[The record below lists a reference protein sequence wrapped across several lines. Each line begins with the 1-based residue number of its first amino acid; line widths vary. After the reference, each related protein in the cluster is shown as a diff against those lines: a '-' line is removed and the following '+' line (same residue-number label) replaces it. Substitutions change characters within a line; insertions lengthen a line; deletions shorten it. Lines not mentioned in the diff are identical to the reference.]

1 MILRKLIR
9 NVLALAFVG
18 YMILLIYFLFFS
30 EEYGRTIHF
39 SEYQYNFTPFHEISR
54 YIRYRDVVGQGLFLV
69 NIVGNV
75 IVFMPFGFFVPGLEK
90 KKPTAILHFLKVTA
104 LGFLFSLSVE
114 TIQLISKVGCFD
126 VDDLILNT
134 IGVALGFI
142 CYCICHKFLQIY
154 RKVRNRGR
162 KAAKGGTE

>member
-1 MILRKLIR
+1 MKKLIR

-30 EEYGRTIHF
+30 EEYGRTTHF

-54 YIRYRDVVGQGLFLV
+54 YIRYRDVVGPGLFLV

-75 IVFMPFGFFVPGLEK
+75 VVFMPFGFFVPGLEK
-90 KKPTAILHFLKVTA
+90 KKPKAVLHFLKVTA

-114 TIQLISKVGCFD
+114 TTQLISRVGCFD

-134 IGVALGFI
+134 VGVALGFI
-142 CYCICHKFLQIY
+142 CYCICHKLLSKI
-154 RKVRNRGR
+154 RKMRNRRR
-162 KAAKGGTE
+162 KAGKGGTE